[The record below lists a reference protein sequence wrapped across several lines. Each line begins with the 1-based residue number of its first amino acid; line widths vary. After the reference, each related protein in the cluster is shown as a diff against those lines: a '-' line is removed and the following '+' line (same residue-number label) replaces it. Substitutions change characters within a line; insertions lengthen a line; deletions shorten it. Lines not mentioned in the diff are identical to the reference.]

1 MGSFEQMDPFL
12 SKFID
17 LVDLIPSPKGLQ
29 SNQPL
34 AKASIGL
41 KPIFKCFRM
50 APAAHVIQP
59 SSPQFVSNPNLKDLR
74 IDNLYHINISTNNL
88 EAIKE
93 KYGDVKYVCLAGSVG
108 RVKKFAQ
115 LCYDRLKDIYHIPA
129 DAPTDDIASQAG
141 RYSAFKVGP
150 VLTVNH
156 GMGTPST
163 SILMHELLKLLH
175 YAGASGVKFLRMGTC
190 GGLGVEP
197 GTLILTKSGYDACLE
212 KGIEIVALG
221 QKKRYK
227 AESDPGFLNDLIG
240 ALDGMGNFPYVI
252 GNTMTCNDF
261 YETQGRLDGAFCEYS
276 NQEKLNFIKKAH
288 DQHGIKN
295 IEMEASLFLAM
306 CNRANVP
313 CAVVCVALLN
323 RLNGD
328 QISGTKDLSKFENGP
343 LDMIIQLIRN
353 QKLTTDQNS

>member
-1 MGSFEQMDPFL
+1 
-12 SKFID
+12 
-17 LVDLIPSPKGLQ
+17 
-29 SNQPL
+29 
-34 AKASIGL
+34 
-41 KPIFKCFRM
+41 M
-50 APAAHVIQP
+50 APAADIIKP
-59 SSPQFVSNPNLKDLR
+59 TSAQFVSNPNLKDLR
-74 IDNLYHINISTNNL
+74 IDNLYHINISTDNL

-115 LCYDRLKDIYHIPA
+115 MCYDRLKDIYNIPH
-129 DAPTDDIASQAG
+129 DAPNDDIASQAG

-156 GMGTPST
+156 GMGVPST

-197 GTLILTKSGYDACLE
+197 GTLVLTRSGYDACLE

-227 AESDPGFLNDLIG
+227 AESDPAFLDDLVKTLNGIG
-240 ALDGMGNFPYVI
+240 GLPYVI

-276 NQEKLNFIKKAH
+276 NQEKIKFIRKAH
-288 DQHGIKN
+288 DEHGIKN

-313 CAVVCVALLN
+313 SAVVCVALLN

-343 LDMIIQLIRN
+343 LEMIIQLIRN
-353 QKLTTDQNS
+353 KKLASGVNNN